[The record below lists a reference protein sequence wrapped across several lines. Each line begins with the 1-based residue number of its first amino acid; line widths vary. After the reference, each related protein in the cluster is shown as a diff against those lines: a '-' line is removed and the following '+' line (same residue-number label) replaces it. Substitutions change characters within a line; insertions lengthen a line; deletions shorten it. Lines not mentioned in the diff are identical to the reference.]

1 MAEWTVDL
9 GGYSE
14 KVMAKVSLIFRRT
27 GLDILSR
34 IIFRTPVLHGLLRNN
49 WFASIGSMSNSTTE
63 STDKSG
69 ASAISRGNSV
79 IGGWNPLDEKPLY
92 IENNLPYAERIEM
105 GYSKVK
111 SPQGMVRVTA
121 MEFGMIV
128 EGANRD
134 GGNI

>member
-49 WFASIGSMSNSTTE
+49 WFASIGSITSETT
-63 STDKSG
+63 SSPGKVG
-69 ASAISRGNSV
+69 AAAKSRGSKVIFGWSPENSRSIFLV
-79 IGGWNPLDEKPLY
+79 
-92 IENNLPYAERIEM
+92 NNLPYAEAIEM
-105 GYSKVK
+105 GHSKVK